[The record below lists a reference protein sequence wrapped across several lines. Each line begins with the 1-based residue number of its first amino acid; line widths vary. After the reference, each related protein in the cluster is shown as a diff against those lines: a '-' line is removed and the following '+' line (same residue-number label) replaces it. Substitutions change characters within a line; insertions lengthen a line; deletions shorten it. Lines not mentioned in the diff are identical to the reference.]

1 MAALVRFPDPPKQYS
16 DDFIRQFQRV
26 LSGYLGATNSAL
38 SQVPQFGQPIV
49 PFAATLALSAAQGN
63 TFSVALTGNVTT
75 FSLVP
80 GVLDQNPDAGLVV
93 YVFFQQDATGGRTV
107 AFPTGTGNNQF
118 IWANGVVGSLS
129 TAPNSLDLLTCVYR
143 VNYASTNVGNWYVS
157 LENTIPSGAVPFTT
171 LNVTGNASIGGL
183 INCVNLINPETVG
196 GTIGP
201 FSTVETN
208 MTNGM
213 LIAANS
219 FANGQRFRITV
230 NAYCTTTAVNTNAL
244 RVRVGPNNS
253 TADTQISLW
262 NVVTTATG
270 SSVAFKVVFEIQI
283 FGSGASTPVACD
295 GGAIINSSTSGVISS
310 VAALS
315 YNGFQSANINNTVPV
330 YINATY
336 QSAASTSS
344 VLVATSLV
352 EMVR

>member
-1 MAALVRFPDPPKQYS
+1 MAIIGTLPYTITSGQLV
-16 DDFIRQFQRV
+16 
-26 LSGYLGATNSAL
+26 
-38 SQVPQFGQPIV
+38 
-49 PFAATLALSAAQGN
+49 SAAPVMGDYNYIVTQVNANAAPLNSPSFPG
-63 TFSVALTGNVTT
+63 TVSITGALT
-75 FSLVP
+75 
-80 GVLDQNPDAGLVV
+80 
-93 YVFFQQDATGGRTV
+93 
-107 AFPTGTGNNQF
+107 
-118 IWANGVVGSLS
+118 
-129 TAPNSLDLLTCVYR
+129 
-143 VNYASTNVGNWYVS
+143 
-157 LENTIPSGAVPFTT
+157 
-171 LNVTGNASIGGL
+171 IGGL
-183 INCVNLINPETVG
+183 INGVDVINPATVG
-196 GTIGP
+196 GTVGP
-201 FSTVETN
+201 FSTVETL

-213 LIAANS
+213 LIPANS

-262 NVVTTATG
+262 NVVTTASG
-270 SSVAFKVVFEIQI
+270 NSVAFKVVFEIQI

-295 GGAIINSSTSGVISS
+295 GGSIINSNTAGVISS

>member
-1 MAALVRFPDPPKQYS
+1 MASLLPTTWAAGQTITSAYLNQLDATVNGISNGAVSSVFVQDTGTVNTVVVAASQIPAYFQGLQLITVLANTNTSTSVTVNLNGLGALPVYTSGGAPPP
-16 DDFIRQFQRV
+16 I
-26 LSGYLGATNSAL
+26 GYLLAG
-38 SQVPQFGQPIV
+38 QV
-49 PFAATLALSAAQGN
+49 
-63 TFSVALTGNVTT
+63 
-75 FSLVP
+75 
-80 GVLDQNPDAGLVV
+80 
-93 YVFFQQDATGGRTV
+93 Y
-107 AFPTGTGNNQF
+107 QF
-118 IWANGVVGSLS
+118 IYSPSLNSGNGGFTVIWNAPILAPTFFGGITVNGQVS
-129 TAPNSLDLLTCVYR
+129 T
-143 VNYASTNVGNWYVS
+143 
-157 LENTIPSGAVPFTT
+157 
-171 LNVTGNASIGGL
+171 TGY
-183 INCVNLINPETVG
+183 INGINLINPATVG
-196 GTIGP
+196 GTVGP
-201 FSTVETN
+201 FSTVETL

-253 TADTQISLW
+253 TSDTQISLW
-262 NVVTTATG
+262 NVITTAG
-270 SSVAFKVVFEIQI
+270 GNSIAFKVVFEIQI

-295 GGAIINSSTSGVISS
+295 GGAIINSSPIGVISS